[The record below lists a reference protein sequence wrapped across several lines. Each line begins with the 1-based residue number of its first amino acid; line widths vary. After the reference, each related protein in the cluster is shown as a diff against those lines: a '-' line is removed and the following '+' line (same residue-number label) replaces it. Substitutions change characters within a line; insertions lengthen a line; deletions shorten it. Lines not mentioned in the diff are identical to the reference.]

1 MEHAYVH
8 LLHVLAGHPGCT
20 LAVVFLAAFLEAVAV
35 IGTFIPGSTAMFLAG
50 ALVGT
55 GSLNLGWLFACAI
68 AGAVGGDGLSYW
80 LGSRYKATIVQ
91 LWPFRTHPQV
101 FDAGQKFFAKHGAKS
116 IVFARFIGPL
126 RAIVPVVV
134 GMLGMSPI
142 RFYSVNVLS
151 ALLWAPAHILPGVVF
166 GASVQVAG
174 AVSFRL
180 VVMLMLLAGIVWLT
194 ARVVRF
200 ALSHAA
206 SWARQARLALY
217 SWARRREGVVGRIAL
232 RTFNPDRPAIG
243 VIVSASVLVVA
254 SAWVFFGVL
263 QDVVS
268 GDPLL
273 RVDAS
278 VYHFMQSIRTPWG
291 DIVLSDCATLGSVA
305 ALAAL
310 AVTAVLWM
318 LWERHWRALGY
329 WLSAIVF
336 SQLLVFAIQFAVHRV
351 PPGSL
356 PSDTYAF
363 PSNHVAAVVIVYGF
377 LVFFVA
383 RRVGS
388 LTSLIIATTSAV
400 IVVVVALTGL
410 YFGRF
415 WFSDAIAGAALAAV
429 WVSIVALTVAW
440 QQPTAPASRG
450 FLPATMLAVLCCSVV
465 LQIMGNQPPGGVEDM
480 RRTTLVL
487 GTEAQ
492 WTDSLWR
499 GLPCYRSDMD
509 GDRQEPF
516 SIQWSANAATLVSQL
531 RVQGW
536 VEGTDL
542 SAHSL
547 LSLASPHASAMALPV
562 LPRLN
567 NGVPSSLVFVRPGAT
582 RDERDVLRFWPSGYV
597 IDDGN
602 HGRTMPL
609 WQGSLVHER
618 LFRASWP
625 INILH
630 TDAEAQADPKGQ
642 GRWLAGSGV
651 RVPVT
656 KNCHGI
662 PITLLTSPTE

>member
-20 LAVVFLAAFLEAVAV
+20 LAVVFLAAFLEAIAV

-55 GSLNLGWLFACAI
+55 GSLNLSWLFACAI

-101 FDAGQKFFAKHGAKS
+101 LDAGQKFFAKHGAKS

-126 RAIVPVVV
+126 RAIVPVVA
-134 GMLGMSPI
+134 GMLGMSPL

-174 AVSFRL
+174 VVSFRL

-206 SWARQARLALY
+206 SWARQTRLALS

-232 RTFNPDRPAIG
+232 RTFNPDRPASG

-291 DIVLSDCATLGSVA
+291 DIVLSDCATLGSVGT
-305 ALAAL
+305 LVAL
-310 AVTAVLWM
+310 AVTAALWM

-363 PSNHVAAVVIVYGF
+363 PSNHVAAVVVVYGF
-377 LVFFVA
+377 LAFFVA

-388 LTSLIIATTSAV
+388 LTSLIVTTTSAI
-400 IVVVVALTGL
+400 IVLVAALTGL

-440 QQPTAPASRG
+440 QQPTVPASRG
-450 FLPATMLAVLCCSVV
+450 FLPATMLAVLCCSVA
-465 LQIMGNQPPGGVEDM
+465 LQIVNNQPRGHVEGT
-480 RRTTLVL
+480 RRATLVL
-487 GTEAQ
+487 GTQVQ
-492 WTDSLWR
+492 WTDSLWKR
-499 GLPCYRSDMD
+499 LPCYRSDMD
-509 GDRQEPF
+509 GDQKEPF
-516 SIQWSANAATLVSQL
+516 SIQWSTGLATLANQL
-531 RVQGW
+531 RSRGW
-536 VEGTDL
+536 VEGIDL
-542 SAHSL
+542 STHSL

-597 IDDGN
+597 IDDEKNGP
-602 HGRTMPL
+602 TTPIWL
-609 WQGSLVHER
+609 GSLVHER

-625 INILH
+625 INILR
-630 TDAEAQADPKGQ
+630 TDAETQADLKLQ
-642 GRWLAGSGV
+642 GKLLTGFQV
-651 RVPVT
+651 RVPVIQD
-656 KNCHGI
+656 CQGI
-662 PITLLTSPTE
+662 PVTLLSSSTE